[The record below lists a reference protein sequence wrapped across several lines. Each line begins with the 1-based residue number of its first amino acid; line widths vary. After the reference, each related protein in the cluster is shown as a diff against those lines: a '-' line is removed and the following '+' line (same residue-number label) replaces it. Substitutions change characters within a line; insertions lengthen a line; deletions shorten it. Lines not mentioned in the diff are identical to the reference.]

1 MQDISKKLGEN
12 LRKIRLKKKMSQ
24 GDIAK
29 LLDVDRGYISKIE
42 NGKKNLTLTTIA
54 KIAKVLKILPDQLL
68 KL

>member
-29 LLDVDRGYISKIE
+29 ILKVDRGYISKIE
-42 NGKKNLTLTTIA
+42 NGKKNLTLKTVV
-54 KIAKVLKILPDQLL
+54 KLAKVLSISPDQLL